1 MATNNDPFSDY
12 DSMDDDIGLDPEDRA
27 TVRSGKAEW
36 YRAEKGRVDRAS
48 FLYFN
53 NIDVTAIRRAKKA
66 NASITKDEMTA
77 VGQKAL
83 VARAAELHKSV
94 SELTPVDRLNL
105 NDVRFKKVTA
115 HYQEGLGYVVSRLGL
130 DGPEYDA
137 VWRTLPE
144 PKQYYTT
151 LLLVYPTTRDGSII
165 KDSLLTGWK
174 LLPWRFSPERYQ
186 QIYKRNV
193 SLVENGITL
202 ASQDITIECKD
213 TNFQNVS
220 VDGAGPAL
228 YRKSDKFKDVVLTAA
243 LSLYDKLNPFREM
256 TSTDLKIKLNMASG
270 GAVSNVSTEDYGDL
284 LDKV

>member
-1 MATNNDPFSDY
+1 MLHILVLLCGRI
-12 DSMDDDIGLDPEDRA
+12 IGITLDPEDRA
-27 TVRSGKAEW
+27 TVRSGKTEW

-53 NIDVTAIRRAKKA
+53 TVDVTAIRKAKKEDA
-66 NASITKDEMTA
+66 KLTREAMTA
-77 VGQKAL
+77 IGQKAL
-83 VARAAELHKSV
+83 VARAAELHKAV
-94 SELTPVDRLNL
+94 SELTPVDKLNL
-105 NDVRFKKVTA
+105 NDVRFKKVLA

-130 DGPEYDA
+130 DGADYDA
-137 VWRTLPE
+137 VWRSLPE

-151 LLLVYPTTRDGSII
+151 LLLVYPTTRDGNII
-165 KDSLLTGWK
+165 KSDLLTGWK

-213 TNFQNVS
+213 TNFQNIS

-228 YRKSDKFKDVVLTAA
+228 YRKSEKFKDVVLNAA
-243 LSLYDKLNPFREM
+243 LNFYDKLNPFREI
-256 TSTDLKIKLNMASG
+256 TSTDLKIKLNMAGG
-270 GAVSNVSTEDYGDL
+270 GAVSSVSTEDYSDL